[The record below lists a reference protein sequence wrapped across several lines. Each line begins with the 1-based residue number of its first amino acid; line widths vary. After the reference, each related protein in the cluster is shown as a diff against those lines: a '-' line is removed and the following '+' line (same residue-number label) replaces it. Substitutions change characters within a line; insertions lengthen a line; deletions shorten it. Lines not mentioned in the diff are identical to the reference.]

1 VNFIERALWC
11 APLPIMVKEPPIVI
25 WEDSMDKLIEGFRRF
40 RDTNFAQNRGLFES
54 LAQQGQT
61 PKVLLI
67 GCCDSRVDPA
77 IIFDAQ
83 PGEMFVLRNVA
94 NLIPPYA
101 PDQGHH
107 GTSAALE
114 FAVRCLEVE
123 HAIVLGHARCGG
135 VRALVEGQSA
145 EQTDFIKGW
154 IAIARTARDR
164 ALALTLSAGQ
174 PIDSARRMCELETV
188 AISLANL
195 MTFPW
200 VRERVE
206 QSRLALH
213 GWFYNME
220 EGKLSR
226 LDPIT
231 NTFQEV

>member
-1 VNFIERALWC
+1 
-11 APLPIMVKEPPIVI
+11 M
-25 WEDSMDKLIEGFRRF
+25 
-40 RDTNFAQNRGLFES
+40 AQR
-54 LAQQGQT
+54 GQT

-94 NLIPPYA
+94 NLVPPYA

-107 GTSAALE
+107 GTSAAVE
-114 FAVRCLEVE
+114 FAIRGLDVE
-123 HAIVLGHARCGG
+123 HIVVLGHARCGG
-135 VRALVEGQSA
+135 VRALIEGNDSTDS
-145 EQTDFIKGW
+145 TDFVRGW
-154 IAIARTARDR
+154 MHIARSARDR

-174 PIDSARRMCELETV
+174 PIEAARRMCEQETV

-206 QSRLALH
+206 QGRLMLH
-213 GWFYNME
+213 GWFFDLE
-220 EGKLSR
+220 SGELFR
-226 LDPIT
+226 LDPIS
-231 NTFQEV
+231 NTFQAV

>member
-1 VNFIERALWC
+1 MINERSS
-11 APLPIMVKEPPIVI
+11 ID
-25 WEDSMDKLIEGFRRF
+25 WEDMMDKLIEGFQRF
-40 RDTNFAQNRGLFES
+40 RRTSFAQNRTLFES

-67 GCCDSRVDPA
+67 GCSDSRVDPA

-101 PDQGHH
+101 PDTGHH

-123 HAIVLGHARCGG
+123 HVVVLGHARCGG
-135 VRALVEGQSA
+135 VRAMLEGQAA

-154 IAIARTARDR
+154 ICIARSARDR

-174 PIDSARRMCELETV
+174 PIESARRMCEQETV

-213 GWFYNME
+213 GWFYNIE

-226 LDPIT
+226 LDPMS
-231 NTFQEV
+231 NTFQEVETPEL

>member
-1 VNFIERALWC
+1 MEQ
-11 APLPIMVKEPPIVI
+11 
-25 WEDSMDKLIEGFRRF
+25 LIEGFRRF
-40 RDTNFAQNRGLFES
+40 RNDYFEQHKALFEA
-54 LAQQGQT
+54 LAQRGQT

-94 NLIPPYA
+94 NLVPPYT

-114 FAVRCLEVE
+114 FAVRGLNVE
-123 HAIVLGHARCGG
+123 HIVILGHARCGG
-135 VRALVEGQSA
+135 VRALLDSPDPPD
-145 EQTDFIKGW
+145 QTDFIRGW
-154 IAIARTARDR
+154 MQIAISARNR

-174 PIDSARRMCELETV
+174 PLDAARRLCEQETV
-188 AISLANL
+188 AISLGNL

-206 QSRLALH
+206 QGTLMLH
-213 GWFYNME
+213 GWFFDLDGGE
-220 EGKLSR
+220 LFR
-226 LDPIT
+226 LDPLT
-231 NTFQEV
+231 NTYQKV

>member
-1 VNFIERALWC
+1 
-11 APLPIMVKEPPIVI
+11 
-25 WEDSMDKLIEGFRRF
+25 MDTLIDGFKRF
-40 RDTNFAQNRGLFES
+40 REQYFEEHRRLFEA
-54 LAQQGQT
+54 LAMRGQT

-94 NLIPPYA
+94 NLVPPYA
-101 PDQGHH
+101 PDEGHH
-107 GTSAALE
+107 GTSAAVE
-114 FAVRCLEVE
+114 FAIRGLEVE
-123 HAIVLGHARCGG
+123 HVVVLGHARCGG
-135 VRALVEGQSA
+135 VRALIEGQAGSDN
-145 EQTDFIKGW
+145 TDFIRGW
-154 IAIARTARDR
+154 MHIARSARDR

-174 PIDSARRMCELETV
+174 PIDAARRMCEQETV

-206 QSRLALH
+206 QGRLMLH
-213 GWFYNME
+213 GWFFDLE
-220 EGKLSR
+220 SGELFR

-231 NTFQEV
+231 NTFQNV